1 MVNYALYFNNNH
13 NNNSNITY
21 FTNNIDVKKP
31 KLRPTKLFRVI
42 DIPQN
47 DYDMSIERSPNRYV
61 PYASDRYKGKTYI
74 YVEAEK
80 TDDYNYVRDI
90 SSSDITSS
98 SESMKNWI
106 LMIYIP
112 INLQNIKL

>member
-1 MVNYALYFNNNH
+1 MFHIN
-13 NNNSNITY
+13 
-21 FTNNIDVKKP
+21 KKP